1 MITES
6 QARFVLRRMGYRLS
20 QYNHGYMIIDA
31 SHNYVGAEENG
42 VHREMTLEQVADWI
56 AAKSGTAQ
64 THSGEPVEAAPEA

>member
-31 SHNYVGAEENG
+31 SHNYVGAQENG
-42 VHREMTLEQVADWI
+42 AYREMTLEQVADWI
-56 AAKSGTAQ
+56 AAESGAAQ
-64 THSGEPVEAAPEA
+64 TRSTDAGESAREA